1 MPRGKN
7 KLAGN
12 TIKTGKTNP
21 STNKTKFTQYQLIL
35 KLFYHSLCQIRPFI
49 YVVRNFK
56 LCQSYFCQVLVTLI

>member
-21 STNKTKFTQYQLIL
+21 STNKTKFTQV
-35 KLFYHSLCQIRPFI
+35 P
-49 YVVRNFK
+49 VDFK
-56 LCQSYFCQVLVTLI
+56 IVLSFLMSNTPL